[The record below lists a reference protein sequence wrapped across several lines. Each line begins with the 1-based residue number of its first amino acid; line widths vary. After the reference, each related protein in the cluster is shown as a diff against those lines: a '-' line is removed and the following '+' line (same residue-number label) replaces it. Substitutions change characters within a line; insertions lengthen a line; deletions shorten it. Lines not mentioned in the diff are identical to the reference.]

1 MAFYVSQSIFLSWV
15 KFLTFVLPVLQKEL
29 REEDRRYREHLKQ
42 LYEEE
47 KIRERELEAL
57 IQQEVE
63 RMWQKRLAQWKLE
76 REARKKL
83 MQDVLVVRAEQV
95 QERCKSLSPL
105 SLLTRCP

>member
-1 MAFYVSQSIFLSWV
+1 M
-15 KFLTFVLPVLQKEL
+15 QKEL

-47 KIRERELEAL
+47 RIRERELEAL

-63 RMWQKRLAQWKLE
+63 RMWQKRLAAWSLE

-83 MQDVLVVRAEQV
+83 MNDVLAVRAEQV
-95 QERCKSLSPL
+95 RDRCKYILVTLSVVY
-105 SLLTRCP
+105 RYIVQKM

>member
-1 MAFYVSQSIFLSWV
+1 LW
-15 KFLTFVLPVLQKEL
+15 LQKEL
-29 REEDRRYREHLKQ
+29 REEDRRYRENLRQ
-42 LYEEE
+42 IYEEE

-83 MQDVLVVRAEQV
+83 MRDVLAVRAEQV
-95 QERCKSLSPL
+95 QERRKSGLCFKVMLYSMSYYTVHNL
-105 SLLTRCP
+105 